1 MIHNLVEEHV
11 RDSYDGVVKR
21 FPDFCGCFIC
31 REDVYVYALN
41 RIPPRYVTT
50 QQGLAVTEVK
60 LEKDQERAVIDVAV
74 IDGIRRVATMPR
86 CGKATKPPG

>member
-21 FPDFCGCFIC
+21 FPEFCGCFIC

-60 LEKDQERAVIDVAV
+60 LERDQERAVIDVAV
-74 IDGIRRVATMPR
+74 IDGIRRVTATPR
-86 CGKATKPPG
+86 CDKARKPGA

>member
-11 RDSYDGVVKR
+11 RDCYDAVAKK
-21 FPDFCGCFIC
+21 FPEFCGCFIC

-41 RIPPRYVTT
+41 RLTPRYVTT

-60 LEKDQERAVIDVAV
+60 LERDQERAIIDVAV
-74 IDGIRRVATMPR
+74 IDGIRRVTSMPR
-86 CGKATKPPG
+86 CDRARKPVS

>member
-41 RIPPRYVTT
+41 RILARYVTT
-50 QQGLAVTEVK
+50 S
-60 LEKDQERAVIDVAV
+60 RAS
-74 IDGIRRVATMPR
+74 RSPR
-86 CGKATKPPG
+86 

>member
-21 FPDFCGCFIC
+21 FPDFCGCYVC

-41 RIPPRYVTT
+41 RVSPRYVRSH
-50 QQGLAVTEVK
+50 QGLAVTEVR
-60 LEKDQERAVIDVAV
+60 LDKDQERAVIDVAV
-74 IDGIRRVATMPR
+74 IDGIRRVHATPR
-86 CGKATKPPG
+86 CGKARTSPG

>member
-11 RDSYDGVVKR
+11 RDSYDGVVRR
-21 FPDFCGCFIC
+21 FPEFCGCFIC

-41 RIPPRYVTT
+41 RLTPRYVTT

-60 LEKDQERAVIDVAV
+60 LERDQERAIIDVAV
-74 IDGIRRVATMPR
+74 IDGIRRVTATPR
-86 CGKATKPPG
+86 CDKARKPTG